1 MALSKCV
8 ECGKEVSTTAKT
20 CPSCGNPEP
29 TLTGKAKQ
37 NKKDEYIGFIIL
49 LVIGGA
55 VLKGCGFV

>member
-8 ECGKEVSTTAKT
+8 ECRKEVSTIAET
-20 CPSCGNPEP
+20 CPNCGNPEP

-37 NKKDEYIGFIIL
+37 NKKDEYIGIIIL
-49 LVIGGA
+49 LIVGGA